1 MKRFF
6 HRLLS
11 GENRILY
18 VGCVTAIF
26 LILMSGAFVI
36 WKAFVD
42 PDITFLYSEQGAQ
55 WVRFREQ
62 TKLKI
67 RWPQT
72 LVSVFRTH
80 FEVKELPNEAVL
92 HFRALKLIDIW
103 LDDQLIFHADP
114 SLVHEWKKDHC
125 VDLISVLTPGVH
137 DLRIAVKNQN
147 GHPALIAYCKSL
159 RLFTSDSWEVSID
172 GKTWTKA
179 LPVNETPTL
188 PLSRNF
194 QRADYALISNL
205 HLYAP
210 LFIIVFMLSLLSMR
224 FGKPCWLFRFMPT
237 TKSIRWILLVMWV
250 IMAINNITK
259 IPLDMGMDI
268 KGHIQYIKY
277 IVDNMHIP
285 LATDGWQMF
294 QPPLFYIISACIYK
308 FSLNFFS
315 EEIVLRILRILPL
328 LCGLAQIE
336 LCYRA
341 IRYIYPSRDDLQILG
356 MIIGGFLP
364 MNLYMSQVV
373 GTEPLSALLSG
384 IVIILILRFFHYSNQ
399 PSVSF
404 FILMGA
410 ILGLSILT
418 KITAILL
425 IPPFILSIAYIVYM
439 KYLPN
444 KESVELIVQHIILF
458 LGVTCIISGWFFIR
472 NWIEMGQ
479 VFVTSSMDVSWWQ
492 DPGYRTPRQ
501 FMDFGEALYYPV
513 YSSVISVWD
522 GLYST
527 LWMDG
532 YLSAYNRPPW
542 NYGFMLSSAW
552 LSLLPSCAI
561 ILGTLSVLIKP
572 NRPYMH
578 GRFYV
583 VSCLII
589 YISAI
594 LYIFLSVP
602 FLSTAKATY
611 ALGITPCIAIL
622 CAEGFEII
630 TRNPISRAIFYG
642 GIACWAVASYA
653 AYFVL

>member
-1 MKRFF
+1 MQRFF
-6 HRLLS
+6 HRLSS

-18 VGCVTAIF
+18 AGCITAIF
-26 LILMSGAFVI
+26 FIIMLGAFVS
-36 WKAFVD
+36 WKVFID
-42 PDITFLYSEQGAQ
+42 PDVTFLYSEHGAR
-55 WVRFREQ
+55 WIRFCEQ

-72 LVSVFRTH
+72 FVSVFRVR

-92 HFRALKLIDIW
+92 HFRALKFIDIW
-103 LDDQLIFHADP
+103 FDDQLIFQTDS
-114 SLVHEWKKDHC
+114 SLVHEWKKDRC

-137 DLRIAVKNQN
+137 DLRIVVKNQN

-159 RLFTSDSWEVSID
+159 GLFTSDNWEASID
-172 GKTWTKA
+172 GKRWTKA
-179 LPVNETPTL
+179 LPVNETPAL

-194 QRADYALISNL
+194 QRADHALISNL
-205 HLYAP
+205 YLYVP
-210 LFIIVFMLSLLSMR
+210 LFIIVFVLSLLSIR
-224 FGKPCWLFRFMPT
+224 FWQPYWFFRLILT
-237 TKSIRWILLVMWV
+237 TKSIRWILLVVWV

-268 KGHIQYIKY
+268 KGHIQYIMY
-277 IVDNMHIP
+277 IVDNMRIP
-285 LATDGWQMF
+285 LSTDGWQMF
-294 QPPLFYIISACIYK
+294 QPPFFYIISACIYK
-308 FSLNFFS
+308 FSIYFFS
-315 EEIVLRILRILPL
+315 EEIVLKILRILPL

-341 IRYIYPSRDDLQILG
+341 IRYIYPDRNDLQILG

-373 GTEPLSALLSG
+373 GNEPLSALLSG
-384 IVIILILRFFHYSNQ
+384 VVIVLILRFFHYSHL
-399 PSVSF
+399 PTVSF
-404 FILMGA
+404 FILIGA

-425 IPPFILSIAYIVYM
+425 IPPLILSTAYMVY
-439 KYLPN
+439 KNYSLN
-444 KESVELIVQHIILF
+444 KELAENMVRRIILL
-458 LGVTCIISGWFFIR
+458 LGVTCIFSGWYFIR
-472 NWIEMGQ
+472 NSIEIGQ
-479 VFVTSSMDVSWWQ
+479 ILVTSSMDVSWWQ

-501 FMDFGEALYYPV
+501 FIDFGEALYYPV
-513 YSSVISVWD
+513 YSSVISFWN

-532 YLSAYNRPPW
+532 QLSAYNRPPW

-561 ILGTLSVLIKP
+561 ILGILSVLIKP
-572 NRPYMH
+572 NRPYVYGH
-578 GRFYV
+578 FYAV
-583 VSCLII
+583 CCLII
-589 YISAI
+589 YISSI

-630 TRNPISRAIFYG
+630 TRNMISRAIFYG
-642 GIACWAVASYA
+642 GIACWAFASYA